1 MEDMNLKARGES
13 LKTLMGAMDED
24 EIRRVPKVNIVITG
38 GTLGDVQ
45 DDSTKNDD
53 MTIEEGL
60 APVEGEEMGA
70 PDMEEGSEFDKL
82 IARKKRKRMG
92 K

>member
-45 DDSTKNDD
+45 DDSTQNED
-53 MTIEEGL
+53 MTIEEDL
-60 APVEGEEMGA
+60 VPSEEMGS
-70 PDMEEGSEFDKL
+70 PDMEEGSAFDQL
-82 IARKKRKRMG
+82 VARKKQERIGR
-92 K
+92 